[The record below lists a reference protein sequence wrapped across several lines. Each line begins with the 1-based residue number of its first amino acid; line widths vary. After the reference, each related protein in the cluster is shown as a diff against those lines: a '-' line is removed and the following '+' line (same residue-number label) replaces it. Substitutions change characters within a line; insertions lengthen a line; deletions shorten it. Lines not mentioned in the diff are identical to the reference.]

1 MGAIA
6 PLLDIKLKAGFNLV
20 AAGED
25 LRDYY
30 YYFRISD
37 SRAKRNCI
45 SFDLS
50 YKEAKEFRSFPAHL
64 PVSETYVPCLRT
76 LAMGDVNAVEIGQEA
91 HLKLCLQEGLSLEQF
106 ITLRGKLPRGLWAV
120 GVIIDDFV
128 VLQQLPCNFIGHP
141 LSSKICDRMEARY
154 ASVGLVAHEKKR
166 FRQLLASKFWGVS
179 IDGEKGLLMPQVERS
194 LPIAFITAQVCRLGY
209 ADRKLLE
216 VLSGAWVSMMQCRR
230 RFMCLLQQ
238 VFYEIQR
245 FPYKVVFQ
253 LAKSTVA
260 ELWTLVLLA
269 PLLVT
274 VLRTQVLPRLIC
286 VDASSSWMAEVS
298 AELPQVF
305 ADELTRHKLTK
316 AAWSRLLSPWKEV
329 QRLHSSLSP
338 EDEVPDGEQ
347 PAAAHP
353 VWSALAQAC
362 SFQTEWRQQV
372 RRRRHINLSELE
384 AALLAEQ
391 SNLSSHPGSRL
402 LMGCDSQVSLGA
414 LVKGRSS
421 SPSLNAMM
429 KRFLPTVILS
439 PAVREI
445 SAKCG

>member
-1 MGAIA
+1 MLKKIESDRIQVAGRPAFDPSPLLDEQSRRIYNDPISHAISPDDATDDPPRVTARGDRKQILGLLHRLDRSGRLYLCPPSQVRMKHRAGLFALLKSLDADRLILDCRPANSLEPQIGRWVQTMGAIA
-6 PLLDIKLKAGFNLV
+6 RLLDIKLKAGFNLV

-37 SRAKRNCI
+37 SRAKTNCI

-91 HLKLCLQEGLSLEQF
+91 HLKLCLQQGLSLEQF

-166 FRQLLASKFWGVS
+166 FRQLLASKFWGVC

-245 FPYKVVFQ
+245 FHTRLFFSWRNQRWRSCGPWCC
-253 LAKSTVA
+253 S
-260 ELWTLVLLA
+260 
-269 PLLVT
+269 
-274 VLRTQVLPRLIC
+274 LP
-286 VDASSSWMAEVS
+286 
-298 AELPQVF
+298 
-305 ADELTRHKLTK
+305 
-316 AAWSRLLSPWKEV
+316 
-329 QRLHSSLSP
+329 
-338 EDEVPDGEQ
+338 
-347 PAAAHP
+347 
-353 VWSALAQAC
+353 
-362 SFQTEWRQQV
+362 
-372 RRRRHINLSELE
+372 
-384 AALLAEQ
+384 
-391 SNLSSHPGSRL
+391 
-402 LMGCDSQVSLGA
+402 
-414 LVKGRSS
+414 
-421 SPSLNAMM
+421 
-429 KRFLPTVILS
+429 
-439 PAVREI
+439 
-445 SAKCG
+445 